1 MRGAGRDAAK
11 GGPMSI
17 VAIDFETAN
26 ESRASPCAIGL
37 AWIEAGRV
45 TRREYRLIRPGEM
58 RFSPWNIRIH
68 GIRPQDVAASGEFPD
83 VISEFLPDIEGGTVL
98 AHNAAFDVSVLRQTL
113 AAYGMRLPGFT
124 AICTLA
130 VARRAWPGAPGFDL
144 ASIARHLGIRFR
156 HHDAGEDAFACAEV
170 ALAAT
175 RLADV
180 GDIGQLSRRDIL
192 PQAAGAAS
200 DAAPRRPLR
209 HQGAPTQGGGERL
222 RFAVR
227 GSAGHHYE
235 VVGEIRGGALVTSC
249 TCAAGRNRLRCKHIL
264 GLFDGCIDALVSDN
278 VADVEKLHR
287 WRLAF
292 GPAAPARPFR

>member
-1 MRGAGRDAAK
+1 MGDGAA
-11 GGPMSI
+11 MSV

-45 TRREYRLIRPGEM
+45 TRREHRLIRPAGM

-68 GIRPQDVAASGEFPD
+68 GIRPGDVAACGEFPE
-83 VISEFLPDIEGGTVL
+83 VIAEFLGDIEGGTVL

-113 AAYGMRLPGFT
+113 TAYGMRLPGFS

-130 VARRAWPGAPGFDL
+130 VARRAWPAAPGFDL

-170 ALAAT
+170 ALAAA
-175 RLADV
+175 RGAGV
-180 GDIGQLSRRDIL
+180 EDIRQLSGRDIL
-192 PQAAGAAS
+192 PQAAPAAG
-200 DAAPRRPLR
+200 AAPRRPSR
-209 HQGAPTQGGGERL
+209 HRAAAGQDRGDSL

-227 GSAGHHYE
+227 GSSGDHYE

-264 GLFDGCIDALVSDN
+264 GLFDGCVDALLSDN
-278 VADVEKLHR
+278 IADVERLHR
-287 WRLAF
+287 WRLTW
-292 GPAAPARPFR
+292 GPAAMVRPAR